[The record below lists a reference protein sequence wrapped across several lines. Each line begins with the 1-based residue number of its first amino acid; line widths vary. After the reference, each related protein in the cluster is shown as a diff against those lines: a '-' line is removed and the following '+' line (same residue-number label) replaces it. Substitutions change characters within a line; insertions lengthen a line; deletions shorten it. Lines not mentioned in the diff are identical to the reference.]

1 MLSISDVRFFPI
13 FGSKV
18 NELVEDTFLIFV
30 DIEDVRFIGTGQLM
44 ISLNHVT
51 QKVTMSITIIIE
63 GLFVVFII
71 KELKFQFVEKREHP
85 IWGLFIRFGVLT
97 IAAFICLGIIVIVH
111 VNSRRQVWLELFT
124 DVRCF
129 VRFIIQ
135 VSW

>member
-1 MLSISDVRFFPI
+1 MLSISDFTFFSI
-13 FGSKV
+13 IGSKV

-44 ISLNHVT
+44 ISLNHFT
-51 QKVTMSITIIIE
+51 QKVTMSIVIIIE

-71 KELKFQFVEKREHP
+71 KELKFQFVEKRDYP
-85 IWGLFIRFGVLT
+85 SWGMFIRFGVLP
-97 IAAFICLGIIVIVH
+97 IAVFICLRIIVIVH

-129 VRFIIQ
+129 VRFIIR
-135 VSW
+135 VS